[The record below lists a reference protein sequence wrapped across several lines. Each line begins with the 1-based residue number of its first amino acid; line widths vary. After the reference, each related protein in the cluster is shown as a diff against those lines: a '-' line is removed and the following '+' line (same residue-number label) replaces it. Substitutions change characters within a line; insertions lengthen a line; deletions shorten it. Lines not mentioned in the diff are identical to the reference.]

1 MQGVGFALNSMSSGS
16 RGNAV
21 TEFLNKSHLEG
32 GRKREAK
39 TVIGK
44 EAGVTFFSRDGRL
57 VGHFYG
63 LDIVY
68 VVVSVQT

>member
-1 MQGVGFALNSMSSGS
+1 M
-16 RGNAV
+16 

-44 EAGVTFFSRDGRL
+44 EAEVTFFSQDGRR
-57 VGHFYG
+57 VGHFCG